1 MEVSAF
7 MTEQL
12 KEQLME
18 QRDHDEKLRQEAKV
32 ERLELE
38 AKLKQQRTEANSK
51 LEQQQAQATA
61 KMEQQQAQAK
71 AEMDQPREAAPVVA
85 LQARLEALHAA
96 KLLSDEELY
105 AVWDAIADSEE
116 AAEDDR
122 VPRLISLSGK
132 MASDRAFARQLQ
144 RKKWL

>member
-12 KEQLME
+12 KEQLRE
-18 QRDHDEKLRQEAKV
+18 QRDHDEKLRHEY
-32 ERLELE
+32 E
-38 AKLKQQRTEANSK
+38 AKLQ
-51 LEQQQAQATA
+51 
-61 KMEQQQAQAK
+61 QQQAQAK
-71 AEMDQPREAAPVVA
+71 AETDQLREAAHESKLREQALKIREQQVVA
-85 LQARLEALHAA
+85 LQARLDALQAA
-96 KLLSDEELY
+96 KLLADEDLY

-122 VPRLISLSGK
+122 VPALLSLSGK
-132 MASDRAFARQLQ
+132 MVSDRAFARQLQ

>member
-1 MEVSAF
+1 MRVPWWSTSGKNVVSVGGTPVPAS
-7 MTEQL
+7 QIVAGKYL
-12 KEQLME
+12 IIG
-18 QRDHDEKLRQEAKV
+18 RPPPRV
-32 ERLELE
+32 EIRRRLWF
-38 AKLKQQRTEANSK
+38 TS
-51 LEQQQAQATA
+51 
-61 KMEQQQAQAK
+61 
-71 AEMDQPREAAPVVA
+71 
-85 LQARLEALHAA
+85 RLEALHAA
-96 KLLSDEELY
+96 KLFLADEELY